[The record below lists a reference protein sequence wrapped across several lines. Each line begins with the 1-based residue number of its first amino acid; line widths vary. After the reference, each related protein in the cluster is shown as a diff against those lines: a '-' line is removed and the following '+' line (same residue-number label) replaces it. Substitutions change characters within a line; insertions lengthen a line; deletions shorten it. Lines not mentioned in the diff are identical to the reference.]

1 MFDIL
6 PEEGIFYDS
15 DLSSVKI
22 KGVSLDSRVI
32 EKGFLFIAL
41 RGHVTDGHRYIGKA
55 IEQGAI
61 AILCKELPE
70 FKVKDVVYIRYLEK
84 EKIAGEVASRFY
96 DYPSRNLKV
105 VGITGTNGKSSCV
118 TMLHDLVQS
127 LGYKGG
133 VISTIA
139 NKIGKEVIPAQ
150 LTTPDPITL
159 HRLLREMVDSGCE
172 YAFMEVSSHA
182 MVQGRVAG
190 IEFVGGAFT
199 NITQDHLDYH
209 RTMKAYIAAKKS
221 FFDRLGK
228 DAFALSNK
236 DDKNGEVML
245 QNCIA
250 HKKYFGLRHAC
261 DYKGKILSNDMEGL
275 FLDVNT
281 QRVHFNLSGAF
292 NAYNILTVYGIA
304 CELGL
309 EKEEVLVHMSGLKH
323 AEGRFEKILGNP
335 EGKIGI
341 VDYAHTPDALD
352 NVLDTIKEVKNR
364 EVRTIT
370 VVGCGGNRDKVKRP
384 LMAQIAALKSDQ
396 IILTSDNPR
405 NEDPDTIIDD
415 MEEGLNK
422 ELKNKTLRITDRKE
436 AIRTACRLARSGDII
451 LVAGKGH
458 ETYQEIKGKK
468 FPFDDKKILIAEL
481 LKDI

>member
-15 DLSSVKI
+15 DLSDVMI
-22 KGVSLDSRVI
+22 EGVSLDSRAI

-41 RGHVTDGHRYIGKA
+41 KGHVTDGHQYIEKA

-61 AILCKELPE
+61 AVLCEELPE
-70 FKVKDVVYIRYLEK
+70 NKVEGVVYVRYLDK
-84 EKIAGEVASRFY
+84 ENIAGEVASRFY
-96 DYPSRNLKV
+96 DHPSRNLKM

-127 LGYKGG
+127 LGYKAGL
-133 VISTIA
+133 ISTIA
-139 NKIGKEVIPAQ
+139 NKIGIEVIPAQ

-159 HRLLREMVDSGCE
+159 HRLIKEMVESGCE
-172 YAFMEVSSHA
+172 FAFMEVSSHA

-190 IEFVGGAFT
+190 IEFTGGAFT

-209 RTMKAYIAAKKS
+209 GTMKDYISAKKS
-221 FFDRLGK
+221 FFDRLDK
-228 DAFALSNK
+228 DAFAISNK

-245 QNCIA
+245 QNCRA
-250 HKKYFGLRHAC
+250 SKKYFGLRHVC
-261 DYKGKILSNDMEGL
+261 KYKGRILSNDMDGL
-275 FLDVNT
+275 FMDVNS

-292 NAYNILTVYGIA
+292 NAYNILTVYAIA

-309 EKEEVLVHMSGLKH
+309 DNEEVLVHMSGLKH
-323 AEGRFEKILGNP
+323 ADGRFEKIIGNA
-335 EGKIGI
+335 EGIIGI

-352 NVLDTIKEVKNR
+352 NVLETIKEVKNR
-364 EVRTIT
+364 DVRTIT
-370 VVGCGGNRDKVKRP
+370 VVGCGGNRDKGKRP

-405 NEDPDTIIDD
+405 NEEPDAILDD

-422 ELKNKTLRITDRKE
+422 ELKNKMLRITDRKE